1 MLPVTSA
8 PIGAAGGHWPTG
20 GTGQRRASD
29 AHDGVVA
36 ADRMTIPA
44 SAGVR
49 SPLRWLQPS
58 QAAIVLSQVFRPPRE
73 RGRMWSTVV
82 AGRRSSRTGARPAGG
97 RRTGTSR
104 DRWCSATS

>member
-8 PIGAAGGHWPTG
+8 PIGQRRRRLAPTS

-36 ADRMTIPA
+36 ANRGTIAA

-49 SPLRWLQPS
+49 SPLRWLEW
-58 QAAIVLSQVFRPPRE
+58 L
-73 RGRMWSTVV
+73 
-82 AGRRSSRTGARPAGG
+82 TGFEPATFTLAR
-97 RRTGTSR
+97 
-104 DRWCSATS
+104 